1 MLVLWHLG
9 VVNSIRLCMV
19 LAGTLVV
26 FLKKSYS
33 SVNSTCH
40 KVMFGVVLDSEQIL
54 KKVGPFSAP
63 RSVG

>member
-1 MLVLWHLG
+1 
-9 VVNSIRLCMV
+9 MV